1 MTRLGRRNLDRLR
14 LRPEIDPGDLS
25 AGIVHVGFGA
35 FHRAHQ
41 SVYTQ
46 DAIVR
51 SGDQSWGIVAVAPRS
66 RATVD
71 ALVAQD
77 GFYTVLTRDDAERRA
92 RILGVHMAPLHLPS
106 DPAGVMDALARPDT
120 RVVTLTVT
128 EKAYT
133 TPSSVIDL
141 VVSGLQRR
149 ARHAAPVTVL
159 CCDNLRANGVA
170 VERLVTDQVALLPE
184 PECQRTLDYLDGSV
198 TFPSTVVDRIV
209 PATTPDDLRDVAE
222 LIGAR
227 DEVAVIAEPYSQWV
241 IEDRF
246 AAGRPPWESVG
257 ATLTADVSGYEHLK
271 LRLVNAPHSALA
283 YLGLLRGHRMIAES
297 VRDDAVRAVVQRL
310 VTDELMPTVAP
321 PEGLDP
327 AQYAE
332 DVLQRFSN
340 SALRY
345 TTRQV
350 AMDGSRKLPERL
362 AVVVQERWE
371 QGQPSPRALLV
382 VAAWLHLVLRL
393 DTPFDDPLADAL
405 RERARVGS
413 VPPAIPEV
421 LGDDLD
427 SDAQVRALLTGQFR
441 AIERHGID
449 AVLTDMS

>member
-1 MTRLGRRNLDRLR
+1 
-14 LRPEIDPGDLS
+14 
-25 AGIVHVGFGA
+25 
-35 FHRAHQ
+35 
-41 SVYTQ
+41 
-46 DAIVR
+46 
-51 SGDQSWGIVAVAPRS
+51 
-66 RATVD
+66 
-71 ALVAQD
+71 
-77 GFYTVLTRDDAERRA
+77 
-92 RILGVHMAPLHLPS
+92 
-106 DPAGVMDALARPDT
+106 
-120 RVVTLTVT
+120 
-128 EKAYT
+128 
-133 TPSSVIDL
+133 
-141 VVSGLQRR
+141 
-149 ARHAAPVTVL
+149 
-159 CCDNLRANGVA
+159 
-170 VERLVTDQVALLPE
+170 
-184 PECQRTLDYLDGSV
+184 
-198 TFPSTVVDRIV
+198 
-209 PATTPDDLRDVAE
+209 
-222 LIGAR
+222 
-227 DEVAVIAEPYSQWV
+227 V

-246 AAGRPPWESVG
+246 AAGRPPWELVG

-283 YLGLLRGHRMIAES
+283 YLGMLRGHRLIAES
-297 VRDDAVRAVVQRL
+297 VRDDALRAVVQRL
-310 VTDELMPTVAP
+310 VTDELMPTVAS

-362 AVVVQERWE
+362 AVVVRERWD
-371 QGQPSPRALLV
+371 QAQPSPLALLV
-382 VAAWLHLVLRL
+382 VAAWLHLVLRP